1 MSRLPRRRAAPRP
14 AAHLTSRPASA
25 IALPQLV
32 IPDRPLVSVVVP
44 TRARPASVVAAAGA
58 VFAQSERSLE
68 LIVVLDGPDPASR
81 MALSGLRDERLRLL
95 ELPKSRGAAAARNA
109 GIAAARAPWLA
120 LLDDDD
126 LWAPQKLERQLAC
139 DPTADEIVACRLL
152 YRSASETFV
161 APRRLPEPG
170 EPLSEYLFCRQGWFK
185 YEGVLQS
192 SMLLAA
198 TSLWRRIPFREELR
212 RHQEVDWALRA
223 VAEAGARVRWV
234 DEVLGTWDVAAAGPR
249 VSASSDWRYSFDWI
263 RDARSRVT
271 RRAYAAFVLTRVAS
285 RAAEGREWNA
295 FPSLLREA
303 FRAGG
308 VRPKELLLFFGL
320 WFLPHG
326 LRRGLRQRRTDRE
339 SRAAD

>member
-1 MSRLPRRRAAPRP
+1 MFESPVMLPEPP
-14 AAHLTSRPASA
+14 
-25 IALPQLV
+25 I
-32 IPDRPLVSVVVP
+32 VSVVIP
-44 TRARPASVVAAAGA
+44 TRDRPEAVVRAARSAL
-58 VFAQSERSLE
+58 AQTLGPLE
-68 LIVVLDGPDPASR
+68 VLVVLDGPDPETREAL
-81 MALSGLRDERLRLL
+81 MALGDGRLRML
-95 ELPKSRGAAAARNA
+95 ELPESQGAANARNA

>member
-1 MSRLPRRRAAPRP
+1 MFESPVMLPEPP
-14 AAHLTSRPASA
+14 
-25 IALPQLV
+25 I
-32 IPDRPLVSVVVP
+32 VSVVIP
-44 TRARPASVVAAAGA
+44 TRDRPEAVVRAARSAL
-58 VFAQSERSLE
+58 AQTLSPLE
-68 LIVVLDGPDPASR
+68 VLVVLDGPDPETR
-81 MALSGLRDERLRLL
+81 EALLALGDGRLRML
-95 ELPKSRGAAAARNA
+95 ELPESQGAANARNA

>member
-1 MSRLPRRRAAPRP
+1 MFESPVMLPEPP
-14 AAHLTSRPASA
+14 
-25 IALPQLV
+25 I
-32 IPDRPLVSVVVP
+32 VSVVIP
-44 TRARPASVVAAAGA
+44 TRDRPEAVVRAARSAL
-58 VFAQSERSLE
+58 AQTLSPLE
-68 LIVVLDGPDPASR
+68 VLVVLDGPDPETR
-81 MALSGLRDERLRLL
+81 EALLALGDGRLRML
-95 ELPKSRGAAAARNA
+95 ELPESQGAANARNA
-109 GIAAARAPWLA
+109 GIAAARASWLA